1 MWRQF
6 QAAEGNARMYIK
18 YFQNH
23 LYYEKLSS
31 VTLYSYKTCGLS
43 RGNCRLGKPPGKFMS
58 SFSSCVGNHDLKW
71 QFVHHQVL
79 SWHSGLWHWLLQL
92 WSWHAICLSSSWPH
106 PTWPFLLAAK
116 PLSFF
121 LLDLFTKQRQ
131 CKHVLKC
138 HKNSCLSQHFTD
150 HKMS

>member
-1 MWRQF
+1 
-6 QAAEGNARMYIK
+6 MYIK
-18 YFQNH
+18 YFHNH

-43 RGNCRLGKPPGKFMS
+43 RGNCRLGKPPGKVMS
-58 SFSSCVGNHDLKW
+58 SFSSCTGNHDLKW

-92 WSWHAICLSSSWPH
+92 WSWHALCLSSSWPH
-106 PTWPFLLAAK
+106 PTWTFLLAAK

-121 LLDLFTKQRQ
+121 SSRANHPLLFLQLHLR
-131 CKHVLKC
+131 L
-138 HKNSCLSQHFTD
+138 CLPPVSFFNDPTNLLLPFFIAC
-150 HKMS
+150 MG